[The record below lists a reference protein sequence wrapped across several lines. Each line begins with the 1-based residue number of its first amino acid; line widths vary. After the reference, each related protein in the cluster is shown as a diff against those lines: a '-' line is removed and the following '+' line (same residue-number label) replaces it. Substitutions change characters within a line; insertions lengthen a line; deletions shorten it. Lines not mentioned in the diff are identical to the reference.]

1 MLSYSIVQLK
11 KKIEKSS
18 IALGKL
24 DAAWRPAKPDVDK
37 EILTQEER
45 RSLRQIGLKMDRSLV
60 LGEQTFAILS
70 SLIISWSNYE
80 SCS

>member
-1 MLSYSIVQLK
+1 MQLK

-24 DAAWRPAKPDVDK
+24 NAAWRPAKWDEDK
-37 EILTQEER
+37 EILIQEER

-60 LGEQTFAILS
+60 LGEQTSALF
-70 SLIISWSNYE
+70 
-80 SCS
+80 SCLPFLGQTMKTVAELRLKT

>member
-1 MLSYSIVQLK
+1 MQLK

-24 DAAWRPAKPDVDK
+24 NAAWRPAKEDDDK

-60 LGEQTFAILS
+60 LGEQIFAIFS
-70 SLIISWSNYE
+70 SPLSWSNYKN
-80 SCS
+80 CS

>member
-1 MLSYSIVQLK
+1 MQLK

-24 DAAWRPAKPDVDK
+24 NAAWRPAKQDEDI

-45 RSLRQIGLKMDRSLV
+45 QSLRQIGLKMDRSLV
-60 LGEQTFAILS
+60 LGE
-70 SLIISWSNYE
+70 
-80 SCS
+80 